1 MNKTFGLEQGLSQ
14 VFTLRDQL
22 KVFISENNVLGTMA
36 GTGAAFATGNM
47 IKSFVSEI
55 IFPLMY
61 TIFGYKGSLGD
72 GEFSPISTKHA
83 SKFGKEFL
91 TFLLVISV
99 TFFFIK
105 YVVAVLFGLRTTTDT
120 LAVSTVGIAPSTAP
134 STSTAPSSTAPS
146 STAPSTSTSTGTGVN
161 SATAKNI
168 TLNTNLLNNKLEGF
182 YEGFSF

>member
-1 MNKTFGLEQGLSQ
+1 
-14 VFTLRDQL
+14 
-22 KVFISENNVLGTMA
+22 MA

-120 LAVSTVGIAPSTAP
+120 LAVSTVGIAPSMAGTAP
-134 STSTAPSSTAPS
+134 STAGSTAASSTAAS
-146 STAPSTSTSTGTGVN
+146 STAASSTAASSTGVN